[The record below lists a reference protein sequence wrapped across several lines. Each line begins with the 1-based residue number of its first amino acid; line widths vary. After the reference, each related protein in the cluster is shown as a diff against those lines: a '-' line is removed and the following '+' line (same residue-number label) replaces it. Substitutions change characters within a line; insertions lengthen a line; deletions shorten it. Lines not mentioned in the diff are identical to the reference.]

1 MRAESVARP
10 LPVTAVLFDL
20 DGTLADSAGDLAGA
34 LNCVRAEA
42 GLPPLPVAA
51 VRAHASSGAR
61 GMLLAGMGVTADDPR
76 YTSLRES
83 FLNHYAARLAHT
95 THLFEGVD
103 TLLAHLTRNGFRW
116 GIVTNKHA
124 RFTGPVTAAL
134 ALTERAGVIV
144 SGDTTAHAKPHP
156 APLLHAA
163 AVLQCAPGQC
173 VYVGDDRRDIEAGI
187 AAGMATLAAAYG
199 YVGTEGD
206 CANWAATGVIARP
219 IDVLAWL
226 PERVGAV
233 PP

>member
-42 GLPPLPVAA
+42 GLPPVPVAA

-61 GMLLAGMGVTADDPR
+61 GMLQAGMGVTPDDPR
-76 YTSLRES
+76 YASLREA
-83 FLNHYAARLAHT
+83 FLDHYAACLAHT
-95 THLFEGVD
+95 THLFDGVD
-103 TLLAHLTRNGFRW
+103 ALLDHLPRHGFRW

-134 ALTERAGVIV
+134 ALTDRAGVIV
-144 SGDTTAHAKPHP
+144 SGDTTPHAKPHP

-163 AVLQCAPGQC
+163 AALQCAPSQC
-173 VYVGDDRRDIEAGI
+173 VYVGDDLRDIEAGN

-199 YVGTEGD
+199 YVGADGD
-206 CANWAATGVIARP
+206 HANWPATGIISRP
-219 IDVLAWL
+219 LDLLAWL
-226 PERVGAV
+226 PARAAT
-233 PP
+233 